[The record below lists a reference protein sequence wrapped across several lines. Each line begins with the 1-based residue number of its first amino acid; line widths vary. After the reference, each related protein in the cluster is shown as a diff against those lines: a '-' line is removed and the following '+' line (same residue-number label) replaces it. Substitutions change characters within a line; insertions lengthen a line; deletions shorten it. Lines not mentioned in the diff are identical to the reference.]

1 MQKPGSIRE
10 VEISLTGDEFETY
23 WKEAHESALEK
34 VSLKGFRKGTAP
46 KELADQAV
54 DKDAVFHTAVEAA
67 ARINLKELAEENNW
81 TFIDT
86 PKIEVLEAT
95 KKTGKEKPG
104 LRYKAH
110 LTIFPEVILG
120 EYKKIAEKV
129 LKSKKEV
136 SISDEEIEKSLA
148 WLRDSRAKQILKN
161 GTAERGDVIEGD
173 ISSMVDGKAIT
184 GGDLKGDTFVLGQSR
199 FVPGFD
205 DMLIG
210 KKAGEEATF
219 SLTAPNDYWQKDL
232 QNKEIAFTVY
242 IKGVYT
248 REFPP
253 IDDAFA
259 NMLSPQF
266 KTLDDLK
273 KNMREGLLFERK
285 EKEKERMRGEILEKI
300 ISESKIDLPEVMA
313 EKTLDALVEETKILL
328 KDAPENMKEDTVLR
342 KNLAEKADKRIKGQL
357 VLYAIAQKEAL
368 EPTEEEVKE
377 EAQRR
382 NLDQTQYDDYSYG
395 IAQHKK
401 VFEFLEQNYE

>member
-1 MQKPGSIRE
+1 MKEKHMQKPGSIRE

-300 ISESKIDLPEVMA
+300 ISESKIDLPEV
-313 EKTLDALVEETKILL
+313 
-328 KDAPENMKEDTVLR
+328 
-342 KNLAEKADKRIKGQL
+342 
-357 VLYAIAQKEAL
+357 
-368 EPTEEEVKE
+368 
-377 EAQRR
+377 
-382 NLDQTQYDDYSYG
+382 
-395 IAQHKK
+395 
-401 VFEFLEQNYE
+401 